1 MNVIPF
7 DAPAADVVE
16 VSLIGPGYGESVIV
30 HLGDGQWIIV
40 DSCVNENF
48 QGFPRSTALTYLN
61 RIKVDFA
68 NNVSCVLATHWHNDH
83 ISGLSEVVDFCK
95 SAIFCCAAAFSRRE
109 FLGFASR
116 YAQADPAPNAR
127 STREIV
133 EVFELLLERGTEP
146 KFLKSDTQVLSTK
159 RGVEIFALSP
169 SDGHIA
175 HFLSLLAMNMPTL
188 GNTKTKIRDI
198 KPNEASVVLLIDL
211 GNGDDKILLGAD
223 LEETTGHGWTSIV
236 NNSVVVKE
244 KKSSV
249 YKVAHHGSRTGDCPS
264 IWEELL
270 LPKPF
275 AILTPFSKGHSSL
288 PTEEDVKRILKR
300 TPNAYSS
307 ARLSSRRPKRRDASV
322 EREARD
328 GKWNLRRALPKQG
341 HLRMRRRLGDPRSQW
356 SVNLYGNAALLED
369 IRS

>member
-1 MNVIPF
+1 MNVAPS

-16 VSLIGPGYGESVIV
+16 VSLIGPGYGESVII
-30 HLGDGQWIIV
+30 HLGDGEWVIV
-40 DSCVNENF
+40 DSCATGNF
-48 QGFPRSTALTYLN
+48 QGFPRSAALAYLN
-61 RIKVDFA
+61 RIKVNLADK
-68 NNVSCVLATHWHNDH
+68 VSCVLATHWHNDH
-83 ISGLSEVVDFCK
+83 ISGLSEVVDFCE
-95 SAIFCCAAAFSRRE
+95 SATFCCAAAFSKKE
-109 FLGFASR
+109 FLGFASC

-133 EVFELLLERGTEP
+133 EVLELLAERGTEP

-169 SDGHIA
+169 SDNRVA
-175 HFLSLLAMNMPTL
+175 HFLSLLATNMPTL
-188 GNTKTKIRDI
+188 GETKTKIRDI

-223 LEETTGHGWTSIV
+223 LEETTGHGWTSII
-236 NNSVVVKE
+236 NNSVAVKG

-249 YKVAHHGSRTGDCPS
+249 YKVAHHGSRTGDCPDV
-264 IWEELL
+264 WDKLL
-270 LPKPF
+270 VPKPF
-275 AILTPFSKGHSSL
+275 AILAPFSKGRSSL
-288 PTEEDVKRILKR
+288 PTEEDVKRILKQ

-307 ARLSSRRPKRRDASV
+307 ARLGSRRTKRHDASV

-341 HLRMRRRLGDPRSQW
+341 HLRMRRRFGDPRSRW
-356 SVNLYGNAALLED
+356 SVNLYGNAAPLKN